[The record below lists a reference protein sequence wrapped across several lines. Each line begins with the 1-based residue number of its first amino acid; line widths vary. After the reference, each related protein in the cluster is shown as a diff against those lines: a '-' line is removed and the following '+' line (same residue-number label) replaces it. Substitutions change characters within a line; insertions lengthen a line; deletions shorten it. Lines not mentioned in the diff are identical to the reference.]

1 MSDERP
7 VFNQINLVVR
17 DMQAMVQFY
26 EHLGVVF
33 RTTLPE
39 WERHHR
45 TLSADNMPA
54 GFDFD
59 LDSQAFVMEWNA
71 GWPEGR
77 TGPVFGFGLHSA
89 EAVDE
94 AYRELTESGYDGQQS
109 PWDGFMGARYAVVS
123 DPDGNSVGLMSPID
137 PARTRMPRL
146 PDERIPSL
154 RIDTASAADVD
165 NSFPVGAADEKEL
178 FLQWLGY
185 LRQTVLRKIQGLTD
199 EQARWTPAGK
209 LIPLIGIVNHLTCVE
224 WRWIDGG
231 FGGADVSRADEEFR
245 PSHELT
251 LRMAVEAYSTRA
263 AQTDAVVRTTPLNK
277 VASGWAVGHD
287 LRFVLLHL
295 INETARH
302 AGHADATR
310 EMLDGSTGE

>member
-1 MSDERP
+1 VSNERP
-7 VFNQINLVVR
+7 VFNQINLVVC

-45 TLSADNMPA
+45 TFSADNMLA

-59 LDSQAFVMEWNA
+59 LDSQAFVTEWNA
-71 GWPEGR
+71 GWLQGR
-77 TGPVFGFGLHSA
+77 TGPVFGFGFPSA
-89 EAVDE
+89 EAVDD
-94 AYRELTESGYDGQQS
+94 AYRKLTEAGYVGQQS

-137 PARTRMPRL
+137 PARSRMPPL
-146 PDERIPSL
+146 PEERTHSL
-154 RIDTASAADVD
+154 GIDTSAAEVD
-165 NSFPVGAADEKEL
+165 ISFPVGAADDKEL
-178 FLQWLGY
+178 LLQWLGY
-185 LRQTVLRKIQGLTD
+185 LRQAVLRKVEGLTD
-199 EQARWTPAGK
+199 EQARWTPSGK
-209 LIPLIGIVNHLTCVE
+209 LIPLIGILNHLTLVE

-245 PSHELT
+245 PGDELT
-251 LRMAVEAYSTRA
+251 LTMAVDAYSKRA
-263 AQTDAVVRTTPLNK
+263 AKTDAVVRTKPLNE
-277 VASGWAVGHD
+277 VGSGWAVGHD

-302 AGHADATR
+302 AGHADGTR